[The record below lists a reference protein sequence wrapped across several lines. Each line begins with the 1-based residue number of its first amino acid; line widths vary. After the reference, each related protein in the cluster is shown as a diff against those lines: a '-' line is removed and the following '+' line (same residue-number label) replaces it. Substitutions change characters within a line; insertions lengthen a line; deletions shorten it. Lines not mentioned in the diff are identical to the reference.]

1 MDHII
6 ELKKRQLS
14 QFKDKTNFN
23 KWLEIIG
30 TELNELEQVMTDM
43 KNNLSIQTATGV
55 YLDKIGLEI
64 LQAPPRPLGMSDNNY
79 RAICYAQILLNT
91 YNGNC
96 QQLLDFFKIL
106 GSTSIVFKEYYD
118 FCLVDIQYNNIDPL
132 VFSPTKILELLE
144 SSTHPIQFDL
154 TYFTD
159 LPFVFDGDMSGL
171 GFDEGELGASA

>member
-1 MDHII
+1 VDHII

-14 QFKDKTNFN
+14 QFKDKPNFN

-30 TELNELEQVMTDM
+30 TELNEIEQVMYDM
-43 KNNLSIQTATGV
+43 KNKLSVQTAEGI
-55 YLDKIGLEI
+55 YLDKIGTEI
-64 LQAPPRPLGMSDNNY
+64 LQSSARPLGMSDNNY

-91 YNGNC
+91 YGGNC

-106 GSTSIVFKEYYD
+106 GSTSIVFKEYYEY
-118 FCLVDIQYNNIDPL
+118 CLVNINYNNIDPSI
-132 VFSPTKILELLE
+132 FSPTTILQLLE
-144 SSTHPIQFDL
+144 TSTHPIQFDL

-171 GFDEGELGASA
+171 GFDEGELGLSS